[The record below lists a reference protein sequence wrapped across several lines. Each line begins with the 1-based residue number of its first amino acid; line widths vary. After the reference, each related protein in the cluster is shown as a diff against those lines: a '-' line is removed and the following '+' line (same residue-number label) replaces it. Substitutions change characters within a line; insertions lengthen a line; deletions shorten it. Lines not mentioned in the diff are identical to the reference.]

1 MHKKIKWP
9 SRDLNGKYIG
19 ERKKVHKY
27 PDSGKRFLPVE
38 IEDFAISKPMKLVK
52 LREELNERKKRL
64 NAVSEIKMFL
74 ANEKLLQ
81 RDHEIIVNYA
91 KKEIERIEK
100 SPIHMKASQLRGL
113 EGDLTKMTLEQL
125 EKSAINYKKE
135 CAKSKRAML
144 TVETMDWVGTHG
156 GNLARSNA
164 MLILINREIA
174 KRKNE

>member
-1 MHKKIKWP
+1 MHKKIKWQRGSGEP
-9 SRDLNGKYIG
+9 WKYRTTIT
-19 ERKKVHKY
+19 KY
-27 PDSGKRFLPVE
+27 PKSSKKFLPVE
-38 IEDFAISKPMKLVK
+38 IEDFATPKPIKLAK

-64 NAVSEIKMFL
+64 DAIFETKMFL

-81 RDHEIIVNYA
+81 RDHEIRINYV
-91 KKEIERIEK
+91 KKKIERIEK

-125 EKSAINYKKE
+125 EKSAIKYKKE

-164 MLILINREIA
+164 MLILVNREIA
-174 KRKNE
+174 KRKNR

>member
-27 PDSGKRFLPVE
+27 PDSGKRFLSVE
-38 IEDFAISKPMKLVK
+38 IGDFAISKPMKLVK

-64 NAVSEIKMFL
+64 DAVSELKMFL

-81 RDHEIIVNYA
+81 RDHEIRINYA
-91 KKEIERIEK
+91 KKEIDRIEK

-113 EGDLTKMTLEQL
+113 EEDLTKMTLEQL

-144 TVETMDWVGTHG
+144 TVETMDWVHTHG
-156 GNLARSNA
+156 SNLARLNA
-164 MLILINREIA
+164 MLILVNREIA
-174 KRKNE
+174 KRKKG

>member
-1 MHKKIKWP
+1 MRKKIKWLHW
-9 SRDLNGKYIG
+9 SG
-19 ERKKVHKY
+19 EPWRHRTQVTKY
-27 PDSGKRFLPVE
+27 PKSAKKFLPVE
-38 IEDFAISKPMKLVK
+38 IEDFATPKPIKLAR

-64 NAVSEIKMFL
+64 GAVSEIKMFL
-74 ANEKLLQ
+74 ANEKLLR
-81 RDHEIIVNYA
+81 RDHEIRINYA

-113 EGDLTKMTLEQL
+113 EEDLKKMTLEQL
-125 EKSAINYKKE
+125 EESAINYKKE

-156 GNLARSNA
+156 GNLARSNT

-174 KRKNE
+174 KRKKG